1 MNLKKWSY
9 LFWTTM
15 CIGGAVSLVIG
26 LALQMFQGEMG
37 NFKGPVDILL
47 NVLQLILSGCM
58 ISVYSQMG
66 FFAYLTLNY
75 IAIGLFKKGWPYIQ
89 VLLTVIALFDLMFLR
104 MLLVDKPRGA
114 GASTG
119 GYGDILLGVVVL
131 VFAVAISYW
140 KVKETN
146 ITALIPTLFFM
157 IAITT
162 VEALS
167 ALNIG
172 NMATWFVY
180 IPLAICNAY
189 QMLMLHRLVGT
200 AKS

>member
-9 LFWTTM
+9 LFWTTT
-15 CIGGAVSLVIG
+15 CIGGAISLVIG
-26 LALQMFQGEMG
+26 LALQVFQGEMG
-37 NFKGPVDILL
+37 NFRGPVDILL

-75 IAIGLFKKGWPYIQ
+75 IAIGLFKKGWPYVQ
-89 VLLTVIALFDLMFLR
+89 VLLTVIALLDLMFLR
-104 MLLVDKPRGA
+104 MLLGNRPEGVRG
-114 GASTG
+114 G
-119 GYGDILLGVVVL
+119 GYEDIVLGIVVL
-131 VFAVAISYW
+131 VLAVVVSFW
-140 KVKETN
+140 KVKATN
-146 ITALIPTLFFM
+146 ATALIPTLFFM

-162 VEALS
+162 VETLS

-189 QMLMLHRLVGT
+189 QILMLHRLVGT

>member
-9 LFWTTM
+9 LFWTTT
-15 CIGGAVSLVIG
+15 CIGGAISLVIG
-26 LALQMFQGEMG
+26 LALQVFQGEMG
-37 NFKGPVDILL
+37 NFRGPVDILL

-75 IAIGLFKKGWPYIQ
+75 IAIGLFKKGWPYVQ
-89 VLLTVIALFDLMFLR
+89 VLLTVIALLDLMFLR
-104 MLLVDKPRGA
+104 MLLGNRPEGVRG
-114 GASTG
+114 G
-119 GYGDILLGVVVL
+119 GYEDIVLGLVVL
-131 VFAVAISYW
+131 VLAVAVSYW
-140 KVKETN
+140 KVKATN
-146 ITALIPTLFFM
+146 AKALIPTLFFM

-162 VEALS
+162 VETLS

-189 QMLMLHRLVGT
+189 QILMLHRLVGT